1 MTAWVVRGGSRGE
14 REPEAL
20 DNSILTIGFGLLG
33 DLSGVSGRDGFIEV
47 VRLSRLTPRR
57 CFPITTPSSW
67 VGGKQ
72 RRRHPGQI
80 REIHP
85 EHSLHQVRNHG
96 RQVWSFVEQIQP
108 EDLAVMPRKGT
119 GFVAVG
125 VFLGDYLYRSPAGD
139 FAHGRRVSWI
149 NTEVR
154 RDQIGDDLKRSL
166 SADSTVFRPRA
177 EGSEERLRALAEG
190 NESDGTSVAT
200 GNFIQDVESTEDEPA
215 LDIEE
220 YALGQVREYVERN
233 FHGHALSDLVAAVL
247 EAEGYRVAVSPP
259 GPDGGVDILAGKGP
273 MGFDSPRI
281 CVQVKSGRQASGVN
295 VLRELQGVM
304 QTFQADHGLLVSW
317 GGFARPAELEARA
330 MHFNVRLWG
339 ADQLL
344 EAVLEN
350 YELLS
355 ADVRS
360 ELPLKR
366 LWALVQED
374 AG

>member
-47 VRLSRLTPRR
+47 V
-57 CFPITTPSSW
+57 
-67 VGGKQ
+67 
-72 RRRHPGQI
+72 

-125 VFLGDYLYRSPAGD
+125 VFLGDYLYRSAAGD

-149 NTEVR
+149 NTQVR
-154 RDQIGDDLKRSL
+154 RDQLGDDLKRSL

-247 EAEGYRVAVSPP
+247 EAEDTGLRSRRLVRTEGSTFWRARGPWGLTLPGYVSRLN
-259 GPDGGVDILAGKGP
+259 LAGRRPESMCSENSKGLCKP
-273 MGFDSPRI
+273 S
-281 CVQVKSGRQASGVN
+281 
-295 VLRELQGVM
+295 
-304 QTFQADHGLLVSW
+304 
-317 GGFARPAELEARA
+317 RPTTAC
-330 MHFNVRLWG
+330 
-339 ADQLL
+339 
-344 EAVLEN
+344 
-350 YELLS
+350 
-355 ADVRS
+355 
-360 ELPLKR
+360 
-366 LWALVQED
+366 
-374 AG
+374 

>member
-14 REPEAL
+14 REAEAL
-20 DNSILTIGFGLLG
+20 DNGMLTIGFGLSG
-33 DLSGVSGRDGFIEV
+33 DLSGVSGRDAFIEV
-47 VRLSRLTPRR
+47 L
-57 CFPITTPSSW
+57 
-67 VGGKQ
+67 
-72 RRRHPGQI
+72 
-80 REIHP
+80 RELRP
-85 EHSLHQVRNHG
+85 ERTADQVRNDG
-96 RQVWSFVEQIQP
+96 RQAWCFVELIEP
-108 EDLAVMPRKGT
+108 GDLAVMPRKGT

-125 VFLGDYLYRSPAGD
+125 VFVGDYLYRSGAGE

-166 SADSTVFRPRA
+166 SANGTVFRPRA
-177 EGSEERLRALAEG
+177 EGSEERLRVLAQG
-190 NESDGTSVAT
+190 GGSDGDGVET
-200 GNFIQDVESTEDEPA
+200 GSPVHDVESVVNEPA

-233 FHGHALSDLVAAVL
+233 FHGHGLSDLVAAVL
-247 EAEGYRVAVSPP
+247 EAEGYRVTVSPP
-259 GPDGGVDILAGKGP
+259 GPDGGVDILAGKGS
-273 MGFDSPRI
+273 MGFDSPRM
-281 CVQVKSGRQASGVN
+281 CVQVKSGRQVSGVN

-317 GGFARPAELEARA
+317 GGFARPAEQEARA

-350 YELLS
+350 YERLS
-355 ADVRS
+355 VDVRS

-366 LWALVQED
+366 LWALIQDD

>member
-14 REPEAL
+14 REVEAL
-20 DNSILTIGFGLLG
+20 DNGVVTIGFDLVA
-33 DLSGVSGRDGFIEV
+33 DLSGVTGQVGFTEV
-47 VRLSRLTPRR
+47 MRNI
-57 CFPITTPSSW
+57 FPDRSQQKVSN
-67 VGGKQ
+67 
-72 RRRHPGQI
+72 HA
-80 REIHP
+80 
-85 EHSLHQVRNHG
+85 SQVRF
-96 RQVWSFVEQIQP
+96 FVEEIRP
-108 EDLAVMPRKGT
+108 GDLAVMPRKGT

-125 VFLGDYLYRSPAGD
+125 EFLGGYFHRSDAGD

-154 RDQIGDDLKRSL
+154 RDQLEDDLKRSL

-177 EGSEERLRALAEG
+177 QGAEERLRALAEG
-190 NESDGTSVAT
+190 GGSSGTGAT
-200 GNFIQDVESTEDEPA
+200 PPDSIQEVDSAEDEPS

-233 FHGHALSDLVAAVL
+233 FHGHALSNLVAAVL
-247 EAEGYRVAVSPP
+247 EAEGYRVSVSSP

-281 CVQVKSGRQASGVN
+281 CVQVKSGQSSSGVN

-317 GGFARPAELEARA
+317 GGFARSAENEARA
-330 MHFNVRLWG
+330 MHFNIRLWG

-350 YELLS
+350 YERLS
-355 ADVRS
+355 AEVRS

-366 LWALVQED
+366 VWALVPED
-374 AG
+374 AS

>member
-1 MTAWVVRGGSRGE
+1 M
-14 REPEAL
+14 
-20 DNSILTIGFGLLG
+20 
-33 DLSGVSGRDGFIEV
+33 
-47 VRLSRLTPRR
+47 
-57 CFPITTPSSW
+57 
-67 VGGKQ
+67 
-72 RRRHPGQI
+72 
-80 REIHP
+80 
-85 EHSLHQVRNHG
+85 
-96 RQVWSFVEQIQP
+96 
-108 EDLAVMPRKGT
+108 
-119 GFVAVG
+119 
-125 VFLGDYLYRSPAGD
+125 
-139 FAHGRRVSWI
+139 
-149 NTEVR
+149 
-154 RDQIGDDLKRSL
+154 
-166 SADSTVFRPRA
+166 
-177 EGSEERLRALAEG
+177 
-190 NESDGTSVAT
+190 
-200 GNFIQDVESTEDEPA
+200 
-215 LDIEE
+215 
-220 YALGQVREYVERN
+220 REYVERN

-259 GPDGGVDILAGKGP
+259 GPDGGVDILAGQGP

>member
-1 MTAWVVRGGSRGE
+1 MCVHVFDVLTDILLLCFRHVHVSDSVPEEASMAAWVVRGGSRGE

-20 DNSILTIGFGLLG
+20 DNGIITIGFRLMG
-33 DLSGVSGRDGFIEV
+33 DLSGVSGREGFTEFL
-47 VRLSRLTPRR
+47 RN
-57 CFPITTPSSW
+57 
-67 VGGKQ
+67 
-72 RRRHPGQI
+72 I
-80 REIHP
+80 RP
-85 EHSLHQVRNHG
+85 DDSPHQVRNAG
-96 RQVWSFVEQIQP
+96 RQAWFFVELIQP
-108 EDLAVMPRKGT
+108 GDLAVMPRKGT

-125 VFLGDYLYRSPAGD
+125 TFLGDYLYRSDAGD

-154 RDQIGDDLKRSL
+154 RDELGDDLKRSL
-166 SADSTVFRPRA
+166 SADSTVYRPRA

-190 NESDGTSVAT
+190 SGSNGTSVAT
-200 GNFIQDVESTEDEPA
+200 GNLIQDVESTEDEPA
-215 LDIEE
+215 LDIGE

-233 FHGHALSDLVAAVL
+233 FHGHALGDLVAAVL
-247 EAEGYRVAVSPP
+247 KAEGYRVTVSPP

-273 MGFDSPRI
+273 LGFDSPRI
-281 CVQVKSGRQASGVN
+281 CVQVKSGRQVSGVN

-317 GGFARPAELEARA
+317 GGFARPAEQEAKA

-355 ADVRS
+355 ADVKA

-366 LWALVQED
+366 FWALVQED

>member
-1 MTAWVVRGGSRGE
+1 M
-14 REPEAL
+14 
-20 DNSILTIGFGLLG
+20 
-33 DLSGVSGRDGFIEV
+33 SGRDGFIEV
-47 VRLSRLTPRR
+47 V
-57 CFPITTPSSW
+57 
-67 VGGKQ
+67 
-72 RRRHPGQI
+72 

-125 VFLGDYLYRSPAGD
+125 VFSGDYLYRSAAGD

-154 RDQIGDDLKRSL
+154 RDQLGDDLKRSL

-281 CVQVKSGRQASGVN
+281 CVQVKSGRQASRSQCAQRTPRGYAN
-295 VLRELQGVM
+295 LPGRP
-304 QTFQADHGLLVSW
+304 
-317 GGFARPAELEARA
+317 RPASVLGW
-330 MHFNVRLWG
+330 VRPACG
-339 ADQLL
+339 A
-344 EAVLEN
+344 
-350 YELLS
+350 
-355 ADVRS
+355 
-360 ELPLKR
+360 
-366 LWALVQED
+366 
-374 AG
+374 GG

>member
-47 VRLSRLTPRR
+47 V
-57 CFPITTPSSW
+57 
-67 VGGKQ
+67 
-72 RRRHPGQI
+72 

-125 VFLGDYLYRSPAGD
+125 VFLGDYLYRSAAGD

-154 RDQIGDDLKRSL
+154 RDQLGDDLKRSL

-259 GPDGGVDILAGKGP
+259 GPDGGVDILAGQGP

-360 ELPLKR
+360 ALPLKR

-374 AG
+374 AS

>member
-20 DNSILTIGFGLLG
+20 DNGILTLGFGLLG
-33 DLSGVSGRDGFIEV
+33 DLSGVSGRDGFTEV
-47 VRLSRLTPRR
+47 LR
-57 CFPITTPSSW
+57 
-67 VGGKQ
+67 K
-72 RRRHPGQI
+72 
-80 REIHP
+80 IHP
-85 EHSLHQVRNHG
+85 DGSLHQVRNYG

-108 EDLAVMPRKGT
+108 EDLAVMPKKRT
-119 GFVAVG
+119 GLVAVG
-125 VFLGDYLYRSPAGD
+125 VFLGDYLYRSGAGD

-149 NTEVR
+149 NTQVR
-154 RDQIGDDLKRSL
+154 RDQLGDDLKRSL

-177 EGSEERLRALAEG
+177 ENAEERLRALAEG
-190 NESDGTSVAT
+190 SASNGTGVAVESSV
-200 GNFIQDVESTEDEPA
+200 QDVESTVDEPA
-215 LDIEE
+215 LNIEE
-220 YALGQVREYVERN
+220 YALGQVREFVERN
-233 FHGHALSDLVAAVL
+233 FHGHHLSDLVAAVL
-247 EAEGYRVAVSPP
+247 KAEGYRVTVSPP

-281 CVQVKSGRQASGVN
+281 CVQVKSGRQVSGVN
-295 VLRELQGVM
+295 VLRELHGVM

-317 GGFARPAELEARA
+317 GGFARPAEQEARA

-350 YELLS
+350 YERLS